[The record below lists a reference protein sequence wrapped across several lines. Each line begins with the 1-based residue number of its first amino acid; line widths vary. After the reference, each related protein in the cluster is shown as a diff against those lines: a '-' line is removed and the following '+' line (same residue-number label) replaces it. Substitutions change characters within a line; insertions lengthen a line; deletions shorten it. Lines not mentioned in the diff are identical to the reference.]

1 MEKAKIKQTNKTNKF
16 TKKKLK
22 EMCTLLS
29 SNRAQAF
36 IYFKTSRREKEG
48 RVAPLNSAMNVFLG
62 MISAIE
68 HCWVFKI
75 FNAII
80 FFWKKHTSHYK
91 LKDPT
96 LVCVLLYILC
106 HSGLELSRM
115 CVCVSAEISADLGV
129 ISAEW
134 ACGRDDEKNNT
145 AISYTLNI

>member
-16 TKKKLK
+16 TKKNLK

-68 HCWVFKI
+68 HC
-75 FNAII
+75 
-80 FFWKKHTSHYK
+80 
-91 LKDPT
+91 
-96 LVCVLLYILC
+96 
-106 HSGLELSRM
+106 
-115 CVCVSAEISADLGV
+115 
-129 ISAEW
+129 
-134 ACGRDDEKNNT
+134 
-145 AISYTLNI
+145 